1 MIGILVRRG
10 KLINAISL
18 KITWLAC
25 VLGGSIMGLIAI
37 SAMILHSGVQRRLS
51 IDLPYVGLL
60 SVIGFVLDTA
70 WISAGVLDYGQSA
83 LWLSSSFMVAPPWIV
98 LLWVAVGLS
107 LNQSLSFL
115 VDRPLFG
122 SLLVGLGAP
131 FSYLTGESFGA
142 VVIPDPSALVLLS
155 LSWIIVFY
163 GIFYLAR
170 VRAIR
175 PLNI

>member
-1 MIGILVRRG
+1 
-10 KLINAISL
+10 
-18 KITWLAC
+18 
-25 VLGGSIMGLIAI
+25 
-37 SAMILHSGVQRRLS
+37 
-51 IDLPYVGLL
+51 
-60 SVIGFVLDTA
+60 
-70 WISAGVLDYGQSA
+70 
-83 LWLSSSFMVAPPWIV
+83 
-98 LLWVAVGLS
+98 
-107 LNQSLSFL
+107 
-115 VDRPLFG
+115 PLFG

-142 VVIPDPSALVLLS
+142 VVIPDPSALALLS